1 MAQLVKNIFQN
12 IFNNSSIFYNNFILK
27 NINVRLIILYIIAFF
42 ISMVGFSN
50 ELNPFAIAML
60 GAFCSLNIPVGI
72 LVLVSAI
79 ATYLKFGAVSTIM
92 YVITAILFISTI
104 MIAKPKKIIGTE
116 ENEKIRLA
124 KYLVIATSVVQ
135 VLKLCVMGMLVY
147 NILQSILYVAAVYI
161 FYKIFVN
168 SVGVIRGFGIKKVF
182 SIEELIGTSLLLAIA
197 ISAFGDTNIYGISIC
212 NVLCIFII
220 MVMGWKNGM
229 LVGAT
234 LGVTIGVTIGLIFNE
249 EPILIAI
256 YAFSGLLSGI
266 LCRFGKIGVIIGF
279 ILGNV
284 ILTYISN
291 GNTSAIIHLR
301 EIFIAS
307 IGLIL
312 IPKKIEA
319 KLNDIM
325 GDRQLFQYNK
335 ERLLE
340 ESKDTIYKLN
350 SFSNTLNEI
359 AKTYDTDEGE
369 KFQEKL
375 EKENLKI
382 FMEEVLINIESAKD
396 NLIYEDIVNTKN
408 NILKDIYIELCR
420 TDELSIYDL
429 VKIFEKNNKYIID
442 FEENIKLKNDIE
454 TITKVINYTYQ
465 ISKMNFIWKQKVI
478 QSRRNVSNEL
488 NGVSKVIN
496 TIAEDIDKKFDEKYN
511 DLETEIRLMLKTKNI
526 KLKNIKLKKEKNN
539 KYNIF
544 IYLSNDLQQDNK
556 NIIEKIL
563 SDILKQEIKYEKTE
577 EIDKKNIL
585 QKYSTKDKYM
595 MQIGMSK
602 LTKNNYNISGDSY
615 IKTKLEDG
623 KYLIAISDGMGS
635 GKEAK
640 RSSEI
645 ALKMLE
651 KLLKEGFDKEASI
664 NLINSTINL
673 NTNEE
678 LYATLDI
685 AILDLFEGNIECIKN
700 AACPT
705 FVKSGKEVSEINS
718 IGLPAG
724 ILEKI
729 DFVVYEKD
737 LKENDII
744 IMCSDGLLD
753 SKKENSNWLKNTLEN
768 METIN
773 VQKIAD
779 ILISEAKDNSM
790 GIAKD
795 DMIVIVLR
803 IVKK

>member
-1 MAQLVKNIFQN
+1 MVKNIFQN
-12 IFNNSSIFYNNFILK
+12 IFNNSSIFNNSFVLK
-27 NINVRLIILYIIAFF
+27 NINVRLITLYIIAFF
-42 ISMVGFSN
+42 ISMVGFN
-50 ELNPFAIAML
+50 DELNPFAISML

-72 LVLVSAI
+72 LVVVSAI
-79 ATYLKFGAVSTIM
+79 ATYIKFGAVSTIM
-92 YVITAILFISTI
+92 YVITAVLFISTI
-104 MIAKPKKIIGTE
+104 MIARPKKIIGTE

-124 KYLVIATSVVQ
+124 KYLIIATICVQ
-135 VLKLCVMGMLVY
+135 ALKLCVMGMIVY
-147 NILQSILYVAAVYI
+147 DILQAILYVAVVYI

-168 SVGVIRGFGIKKVF
+168 SISVIRGIGIKKVF
-182 SIEELIGTSLLLAIA
+182 TIEEMIGTSLLLAIA
-197 ISAFGDTNIYGISIC
+197 ISAFGETNIYGISIC

-234 LGVTIGVTIGLIFNE
+234 IGVTIGVTIGLIFNE
-249 EPILIAI
+249 EPLLIAI

-284 ILTYISN
+284 VLTYVSN
-291 GNTSAIIHLR
+291 GNTSAVIYLR

-307 IGLIL
+307 LGLIL

-335 ERLLE
+335 ERLLA

-359 AKTYDTDEGE
+359 AKTYDNEEGV

-375 EKENLKI
+375 EKENLEI
-382 FMEEVLINIESAKD
+382 FIEEVLINIESAKD
-396 NLIYEDIVNTKN
+396 NLIYEDIINTKN
-408 NILKDIYIELCR
+408 NILKDVYIELCR
-420 TDELSIYDL
+420 TDELSEYDL

-442 FEENIKLKNDIE
+442 YEENPKLKNDIE

-478 QSRRNVSNEL
+478 QNRKNVSNEL
-488 NGVSKVIN
+488 NGVSKVIT
-496 TIAEDIDKKFDEKYN
+496 TIAKDINKKFDNKYD
-511 DLETEIRLMLKTKNI
+511 DLESEIRSTLKTKNI
-526 KLKNIKLKKEKNN
+526 KIKNIKIKKEKNN
-539 KYNIF
+539 KYNIS
-544 IYLSNDLQQDNK
+544 IYLNDIQEDNK
-556 NIIEKIL
+556 KIIEKIL
-563 SDILKQEIKYEKTE
+563 SEIIKQEIKYEKTE
-577 EIDKKNIL
+577 EIDKKNTL

-595 MQIGMSK
+595 MQIGMAK
-602 LTKNNYNISGDSY
+602 LAKNNSEVSGDSY

-640 RSSEI
+640 NSSEI
-645 ALKMLE
+645 AIKMLE
-651 KLLKEGFDKEASI
+651 RLLKEGFDKEASI

-678 LYATLDI
+678 LYSTLDI
-685 AILDLFEGNIECIKN
+685 TILDLFEGNIECIKN

-705 FVKSGKEVSEINS
+705 YIKSGKEVSEINA

-724 ILEKI
+724 ILENI

-737 LKENDII
+737 VKENDII
-744 IMCSDGLLD
+744 VMCSDGVLD
-753 SKKENSNWLKNTLEN
+753 SKKDNSNWLKETLEN
-768 METIN
+768 METTE

-795 DMIVIVLR
+795 DMLVLVLR

>member
-1 MAQLVKNIFQN
+1 MVKNIFQN
-12 IFNNSSIFYNNFILK
+12 IFNNSSILNNSFVLK
-27 NINVRLIILYIIAFF
+27 NINVRLVILYIIAFF
-42 ISMVGFSN
+42 ISMVGFN
-50 ELNPFAIAML
+50 DELNPFAISML

-72 LVLVSAI
+72 LVVISAI
-79 ATYLKFGAVSTIM
+79 ATYIKFGAVSTIM
-92 YVITAILFISTI
+92 YVITAVLFISTI
-104 MIAKPKKIIGTE
+104 MIARPKKIIGTE

-124 KYLVIATSVVQ
+124 RYLIIATICVQ
-135 VLKLCVMGMLVY
+135 ALKLCVMGMIVY
-147 NILQSILYVAAVYI
+147 DILQAILYVAVVYI

-168 SVGVIRGFGIKKVF
+168 SISVIRGIGIKKVF
-182 SIEELIGTSLLLAIA
+182 TIEEMIGTSLLLAIA
-197 ISAFGDTNIYGISIC
+197 ISAFGETNIYGISIC
-212 NVLCIFII
+212 NILCIFII

-234 LGVTIGVTIGLIFNE
+234 IGVTIGVTIGLIFNE
-249 EPILIAI
+249 EPLLIAI

-284 ILTYISN
+284 VLTYVSN
-291 GNTSAIIHLR
+291 GNTSAVIYLR

-307 IGLIL
+307 LGLIL

-335 ERLLE
+335 ERLLA

-359 AKTYDTDEGE
+359 AKTYDNEEGV

-375 EKENLKI
+375 EKENLEI
-382 FMEEVLINIESAKD
+382 FIEEVLINIESAKD

-408 NILKDIYIELCR
+408 NILKDVYIELCR
-420 TDELSIYDL
+420 TDELSEYDL

-442 FEENIKLKNDIE
+442 YEENAKLKNDIE

-478 QSRRNVSNEL
+478 QNRKNVSNEL
-488 NGVSKVIN
+488 NGVSKVIT
-496 TIAEDIDKKFDEKYN
+496 TIAKDINKKFDNKYD
-511 DLETEIRLMLKTKNI
+511 DLESEIRSTLKTKNI
-526 KLKNIKLKKEKNN
+526 KIKNIKIKKEKNN
-539 KYNIF
+539 KYNIS
-544 IYLSNDLQQDNK
+544 IYLNDIQQDNK
-556 NIIEKIL
+556 NNIEKIL
-563 SDILKQEIKYEKTE
+563 SEILKQEIKYEKTE
-577 EIDKKNIL
+577 EMDKKNTL

-595 MQIGMSK
+595 MQIGMAK
-602 LTKNNYNISGDSY
+602 LTKNNSEISGDSY

-640 RSSEI
+640 NSSEI
-645 ALKMLE
+645 AIKMLE
-651 KLLKEGFDKEASI
+651 RLLKEGFDKEASI

-678 LYATLDI
+678 LYSTLDI
-685 AILDLFEGNIECIKN
+685 TILDLFEGNIECIKN

-705 FVKSGKEVSEINS
+705 YIKSEKEVSEINA

-724 ILEKI
+724 ILENI

-737 LKENDII
+737 VKENDII
-744 IMCSDGLLD
+744 IMCSDGVLD
-753 SKKENSNWLKNTLEN
+753 SKKDNSNWLKETLEN
-768 METIN
+768 METTE

-795 DMIVIVLR
+795 DMLVLVLR